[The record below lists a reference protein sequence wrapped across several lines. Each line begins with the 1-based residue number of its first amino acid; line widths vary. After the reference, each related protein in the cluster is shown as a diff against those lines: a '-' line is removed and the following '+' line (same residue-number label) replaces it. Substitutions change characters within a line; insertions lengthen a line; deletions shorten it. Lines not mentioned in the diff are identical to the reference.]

1 MPNIWG
7 NIFAHLSHYSHHF
20 SMNVVF
26 IFLLFF
32 LQAVQAQPSKPVPV
46 QTNSNFYNIIRY
58 NDRDFSFLRTD
69 TSDHDFFN
77 PIKYIPFS
85 PQGSSFLTLGGELR
99 EEFRYYQ
106 NENWGDISPERID
119 TDGFLWH
126 RFMVHADM
134 RLGKHFRIFGQLK
147 NCLVFSRAGGARPV
161 VDEDSLDVHQ
171 AFLEVSGDVGTSGE
185 QAFALRIG
193 RQEYN
198 FGAARLLTMRDGIN
212 VRQSFDALTIKYRSP
227 SVVADAF
234 IGQGLDTKRGIF
246 DDERMRSETTWGLY
260 TTTTLQQQ
268 PERTTS
274 LDAYYIGFERAAW
287 RFAGVMGKD
296 QRHSFGGRVNSRAK
310 EGLNAEAEAI
320 FQTGTFAK
328 EAIFA
333 YLFAGSVNY
342 TFTLP
347 LQPAL
352 GLGWSVASGD
362 QNPTDRISNTFNP
375 MYPKPIVTFGQALA
389 STNLSILQPF
399 LNLSIAPPLQLQLT
413 AYFLALTSAYDG
425 LYAVSTVQSR
435 IAPALKR
442 QTDPNAET
450 KRLVGNQYSALVTWN
465 IQRHLRL
472 FVEATYFTAGEYLRL
487 TGAGRDMFYGAV
499 QLQLTF

>member
-1 MPNIWG
+1 MYIVMY
-7 NIFAHLSHYSHHF
+7 IVIL
-20 SMNVVF
+20 
-26 IFLLFF
+26 LLFT
-32 LQAVQAQPSKPVPV
+32 LNAAQAQPSKTISPPPY
-46 QTNSNFYNIIRY
+46 YNIVRY

-77 PIKYIPFS
+77 ALKFIPFS
-85 PQGSSFLTLGGELR
+85 PQGSSYLTFGGELR

-106 NENWGDISPERID
+106 NENWGDIPTERID

-134 RLGKHFRIFGQLK
+134 RLGKHFRVFGQLK
-147 NCLVFSRAGGARPV
+147 NCFVFSRAGGARPV

-171 AFLEVSGDVGTSGE
+171 AFLEISGEFGTRGE
-185 QAFALRIG
+185 QAFALRVG

-246 DDERMRSETTWGLY
+246 DDERMRTETTWGLY

-274 LDAYYIGFERAAW
+274 IDAYYIGFEREAW
-287 RFAGVMGKD
+287 RFAGVLGKD
-296 QRHSFGGRVNSRAK
+296 QRHSFGGRINSRAK

-328 EAIFA
+328 EPILA
-333 YLFAGSVNY
+333 YLFSGSVNY
-342 TFTLP
+342 TFAIP

-352 GLGWSVASGD
+352 GLGWSIASGD
-362 QNPTDRISNTFNP
+362 QNPTDRVSNTFNP
-375 MYPKPIVTFGQALA
+375 MYPKPVVTFGQALA

-413 AYFLALTSAYDG
+413 AYLLALTSVQDG

-435 IAPALKR
+435 PAPALKR

-487 TGAGRDMFYGAV
+487 TGAGRDMLYGAV